1 MKKISVLLFSIFFYC
16 TVNAQVSAIYF
27 YGDQITKDKEKAT
40 SYAVFGKLS
49 TDSLYVLKLYDLDDN
64 LLQTGFYKDEELKI
78 PHGKFLIYKSV
89 EDFNYDNE
97 TNFYIKN
104 KDRFLF
110 EQGEYKDGKKIGRWI
125 QFFPDEKIFS
135 ITTYLEGYRHG
146 EYKVYNRR
154 GKLTT
159 VGHYKL
165 DLKDGIWLNN
175 EGKKEIFN
183 NGVLQ

>member
-1 MKKISVLLFSIFFYC
+1 MMKILILLLVIFFN
-16 TVNAQVSAIYF
+16 TAVNAQVKPIYF
-27 YGDQITKDKEKAT
+27 YGDQITHDKEKAT
-40 SYAVFGKLS
+40 SYAVFGKPS
-49 TDSLYVLKLYDLDDN
+49 TDSLYVLKLYDLYDN

-78 PHGKFLIYKSV
+78 PHGKFLIYKNV

-104 KDRFLF
+104 KDRFLS
-110 EQGEYKDGKKIGRWI
+110 EQGDYKDGKKIGRWI
-125 QFFPDEKIFS
+125 QFFPDGKIFS
-135 ITTYLEGYRHG
+135 ITNYLEGYRHG
-146 EYKVYNRR
+146 EYKVYNQR

-183 NGVLQ
+183 NGILQ